1 MFGAKSGMQQMIEQM
16 IPPEVWAA
24 IEKAKTE
31 IPAFAEKLD
40 SRVTA
45 MEQTLQSVDS
55 KLSLIL
61 SKLDPNAVED
71 VPPTLKKLLEQ
82 MPTTGKERSF

>member
-16 IPPEVWAA
+16 IPPEVWKA
-24 IEKAKTE
+24 IETAKTE
-31 IPAFAEKLD
+31 VPAFANALNA
-40 SRVTA
+40 RVTA
-45 MEQTLQSVDS
+45 MERTLHAMDA

-71 VPPTLKKLLEQ
+71 LPPTLKHMLEK
-82 MPTTGKERSF
+82 MPSSAQERSF

>member
-16 IPPEVWAA
+16 IPPEAWAA
-24 IEKAKTE
+24 IEKAKVE
-31 IPAFAEKLD
+31 IPAFAEQLNK
-40 SRVTA
+40 RVTA
-45 MEQTLQSVDS
+45 MEQTLKSIDG
-55 KLSLIL
+55 KLSIIM

-82 MPTTGKERSF
+82 MPTTGQERSF